1 MLRRIISNWWIL
13 NMRGIFAIAFGTL
26 TLFLAGRIVGEF
38 GEAMTTVSVLALFI
52 LYLVLYAA
60 LSIVAGVR
68 AFGHSATWWTSLV
81 HAAFLFSFAG
91 WALFS
96 PHLTMALLLYF
107 LIAHSLLVGISE
119 VVFTLKLRKHPV
131 DQLLL
136 EVAACLS
143 FITGVVLY
151 LARNAEVE
159 NVIRSIGLYTI
170 TFGVIMVLFS
180 IRLHAFHRPAACL
193 AHPH

>member
-1 MLRRIISNWWIL
+1 
-13 NMRGIFAIAFGTL
+13 
-26 TLFLAGRIVGEF
+26 
-38 GEAMTTVSVLALFI
+38 
-52 LYLVLYAA
+52 
-60 LSIVAGVR
+60 
-68 AFGHSATWWTSLV
+68 
-81 HAAFLFSFAG
+81 
-91 WALFS
+91 
-96 PHLTMALLLYF
+96 MALLLYF

-136 EVAACLS
+136 ELAARLS

-159 NVIRSIGLYTI
+159 DVIRSIGLYTI

>member
-1 MLRRIISNWWIL
+1 
-13 NMRGIFAIAFGTL
+13 
-26 TLFLAGRIVGEF
+26 
-38 GEAMTTVSVLALFI
+38 
-52 LYLVLYAA
+52 
-60 LSIVAGVR
+60 
-68 AFGHSATWWTSLV
+68 
-81 HAAFLFSFAG
+81 
-91 WALFS
+91 
-96 PHLTMALLLYF
+96 MALLLYF

-119 VVFTLKLRKHPV
+119 VVFPLKLRKHPV

-136 EVAACLS
+136 ELAACLS

-180 IRLHAFHRPAACL
+180 IRLHAFHRPAARL